1 LPDIHLALA
10 EIYLEQGKHDA
21 ARQEVEQELAIVPES
36 VAALALKK
44 RLEAAGTRPK

>member
-10 EIYLEQGKHDA
+10 KIYLERGKQA
-21 ARQEVEQELAIVPES
+21 EARQEVEQELAIVPES

-44 RLEAAGTRPK
+44 RLEAAGIRPK